1 MTYETNETLTIK
13 AMNVINEHNLTVED
27 LMSFTGLSK
36 ATITKFV
43 KGKRV
48 GGTTICTVW
57 NQLKKRGYANNY
69 KWNGY
74 QEVKC

>member
-1 MTYETNETLTIK
+1 MNYETTETLTTK
-13 AMNVINEHNLTVED
+13 AMDVINEHNLTVED
-27 LMSFTGLSK
+27 LINFTGFSK

-48 GGTTICTVW
+48 GGNTVCTVW
-57 NQLKKRGYANNY
+57 NQLKKRGYASNY